1 MGIKKIG
8 DRVRIFVAIKQLRN
22 KTVTNRKQKNMVRLT
37 CQQSRV
43 SADFLWYR
51 FNWLHLKLQPSTLAN
66 KLQAARIPSWAHRHG
81 LYRLC
86 GLSDTDLVQWSLR
99 EESSRVISVIHH
111 PTAPTPLGLLE
122 PPMSKFLVPRVTRI
136 SSETLA

>member
-37 CQQSRV
+37 CQQFRV
-43 SADFLWYR
+43 AADFYGR

-66 KLQAARIPSWAHRHG
+66 NLRAARIPNWAHRHG
-81 LYRLC
+81 LCRLC
-86 GLSDTDLVQWSLR
+86 GLNDTGLAQWSLH
-99 EESSRVISVIHH
+99 EESSKAISVIHH
-111 PTAPTPLGLLE
+111 LTAPTPLGLLE
-122 PPMSKFLVPRVTRI
+122 RPMSKFLVPRVTRI